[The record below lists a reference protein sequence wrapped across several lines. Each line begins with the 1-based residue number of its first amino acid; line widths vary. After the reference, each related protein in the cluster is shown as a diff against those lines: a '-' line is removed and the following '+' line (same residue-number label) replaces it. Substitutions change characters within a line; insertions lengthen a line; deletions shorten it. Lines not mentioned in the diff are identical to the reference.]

1 VSETPVPAGPSGESA
16 KVPAGVPLVMSDEAL
31 LDEVTFDD
39 RGLVVAVVQD
49 ADGGEVLTVA
59 YMNRTSLLKT
69 LETGRT
75 WFWSR
80 SRQELWCKGETS
92 GDRQYVREVRVD
104 CDGDALLVLVDQH
117 GAGACHTK
125 NWSCFFRTIGRGPG
139 VPRPVSSRLSASAPV
154 SGTVTSTAR
163 V

>member
-1 VSETPVPAGPSGESA
+1 VSQVDAVA
-16 KVPAGVPLVMSDEAL
+16 AGVPLGELDAEAL
-31 LDEVTFDD
+31 ASVRFDD
-39 RGLVVAVVQD
+39 RGLVTAVVQD
-49 ADGGEVLTVA
+49 AAGGDVLTVA
-59 YMNRTSLLKT
+59 YMNRESLGRT

-117 GAGACHTK
+117 GDAACHTK
-125 NWSCFFRTIGRGPG
+125 EWSCFHRALGRGPG
-139 VPRPVSSRLSASAPV
+139 VPRPDPQP
-154 SGTVTSTAR
+154 
-163 V
+163 